1 MYNVPSFNESDTTI
15 LRNLVRDHPLATI
28 INHDADGGLNANHI
42 PLIWCDDGS
51 EHGVLRGHIARANP
65 LCNDH
70 ANGSDVLAIFQGA
83 SGYISPSW
91 YATKTETHKVVPTY
105 NYTALH
111 AHGRL
116 MIKDDTDWLLALLN
130 DLTDKHEL
138 SLKTPWSVSDAPTEY
153 IQQMMKVIMGIEISI
168 HSLQGKWKVSQ
179 NQPQRNQS
187 SVLKHLSEL
196 GQNDMAEL
204 VNQRMRPTD
213 KGTQ

>member
-1 MYNVPSFNESDTTI
+1 M
-15 LRNLVRDHPLATI
+15 
-28 INHDADGGLNANHI
+28 NANHI
-42 PLIWCDDGS
+42 PLIWCDDSS

-65 LCNDH
+65 LCNEH

-91 YATKTETHKVVPTY
+91 YATKAETHKVVPTY

-138 SLKTPWSVSDAPTEY
+138 LLKTPWSVSDAPTEY
-153 IQQMMKVIMGIEISI
+153 IQQMMKVIIGIEISI
-168 HSLQGKWKVSQ
+168 HSLQGK
-179 NQPQRNQS
+179 
-187 SVLKHLSEL
+187 
-196 GQNDMAEL
+196 
-204 VNQRMRPTD
+204 
-213 KGTQ
+213 

>member
-1 MYNVPSFNESDTTI
+1 MYHVPSFNESDTTI

-70 ANGSDVLAIFQGA
+70 ANGSDVLAIFQGV

-91 YATKTETHKVVPTY
+91 YATKVETHKVVPTY

-116 MIKDDTDWLLALLN
+116 MIKDDTDWLLTLLN

-153 IQQMMKVIMGIEISI
+153 IQQMMKVIIGIEISI

-187 SVLKHLSEL
+187 SVLKNLTEI
-196 GQNDMAEL
+196 GQNDMANL
-204 VNQRMRPTD
+204 VNQRMKPTD
-213 KGTQ
+213 KGT